1 MPRGRCAPLQV
12 LRAVTG
18 EEYSIIPKV
27 RVDWMILRVDAYS
40 AGKKGGEKSGS
51 QSPFATSDGDW
62 LLQSKS
68 PIRELLLILLT
79 EEGAGR
85 IKAR

>member
-1 MPRGRCAPLQV
+1 M
-12 LRAVTG
+12 RAVTR

-27 RVDWMILRVDAYS
+27 RVDWMILRVDAYP
-40 AGKKGGEKSGS
+40 AGKRGKRVGPTLPLPR
-51 QSPFATSDGDW
+51 QTDDW

-68 PIRELLLILLT
+68 PISEPPLILLT